1 MSGLP
6 GIDITTLA
14 VPVSKRDHFQGP
26 FNAPSTL
33 LEYGDYECP
42 ACGAAQP
49 LTKAIQTAMQDQL
62 RFVFRNF
69 PLRNVH
75 PHSERAAEAAEAA
88 GAQGSFWEMHDML
101 FENQIAL
108 DDEDLAR
115 YAADLGLNVARFID
129 ELRSGVYA
137 PRVQEDFSSAIRSG
151 VNGTP
156 TFFINGFRYDGP
168 RDVETIVDAL
178 RQSATGEVA

>member
-6 GIDITTLA
+6 SIDITTLA
-14 VPVSKRDHFQGP
+14 VPVSKRDHFQGR

-42 ACGAAQP
+42 ACGAAHP

-75 PHSERAAEAAEAA
+75 PHSEHAAEAAEAA
-88 GAQGSFWEMHDML
+88 AAQENFWEMHDS
-101 FENQIAL
+101 FIENQMAL
-108 DDEDLAR
+108 EVEPLAL
-115 YAADLGLNVARFID
+115 YAAALGLDGECLIN
-129 ELRSGVYA
+129 ELLSGVFSPRVREESRSGS
-137 PRVQEDFSSAIRSG
+137 RGG
-151 VNGTP
+151 VTGTP
-156 TFFINGFRYDGP
+156 FFLNGRAP
-168 RDVETIVDAL
+168 V
-178 RQSATGEVA
+178 